1 MSVRLINSRYA
12 LSSNPLSGGMA
23 EVYRARD
30 LEDDEERRVAVK
42 LFTQRNI
49 EEEIIAES
57 FRRETQAL
65 QELKHPG
72 IVELLDSGKDE
83 QRGHHF
89 LVLEWMEKDLTALLE
104 ESPLD
109 KWDSFWLAVGLP
121 ILDALAFSHNRNC
134 VHRDIKPSNILVG
147 SDGKPKLADFGISKL
162 KSYLQPRVTLR
173 EFVSRPFTPPEE
185 DDGSYTY
192 TRDVFSFGVLVLK
205 CLTTVE
211 LVNYDSINHAIAAL
225 NAPKS
230 IIDII
235 ERAVSLD
242 PAERQP
248 NAEVLL
254 AELKA
259 IQSSQTQTGQ
269 RKKRPCFLE
278 LTPKCLNRLESELD
292 NSSQVEIQNIILSDL
307 NNECG
312 SGIRPYKFKDKI
324 SDDPNSADHY
334 EIYGISYRY
343 HVKVDEKRRNN
354 LVVFNAWSSSY
365 SQLEQRRERAWILPY
380 EFNFDRPLN
389 VYEATEVI
397 QELQD
402 AVIEH
407 EASLREREEEEEK
420 QRLFRIWG
428 DILRAKTDWEEK
440 RETPIRYKHFTDQD
454 NRVVF
459 EIESLPDDDIT
470 GQPRHVKTAKG
481 YSVLRGDVEEIND
494 DQLTLYIRY
503 GTPDRL
509 PKSGELR
516 FDSHAAEVA
525 LSRQKVALD
534 AVRFDRAVR
543 ADLRKLL
550 VNPQQACSPNFDQTI
565 PFIQSLN
572 LSQQEVVKA
581 ALSTD
586 DFLIVQ
592 GPPGTGKTTFIT
604 EVILQTIQQNPDARI
619 LLSSQTHV
627 ALDNALERIQAKNPN
642 LKLLRIGNHERVS
655 EKVHL
660 LLLDEQMNQW
670 REDVIAKGK
679 KFIANWSAQRGISP
693 HDSEMSS
700 LFQALKNTTIKLNT
714 LRGEIKIWQQDLDE
728 ICPNAYNPDKQNSL
742 AIERIPED
750 RVDEVQSIVEEI
762 ERLRQQSKL
771 ARDEQKKTAKRL
783 YKLSEIEYDEL
794 LNMPVEEL
802 EGYARLL
809 IDDANS
815 SDANMLQNLL
825 SIQTEWF
832 EQFGRNET
840 FTTPLIK
847 RSQVVAGTCIGI
859 PRDIQDIEFDLC
871 IVDEASKAT
880 ATEALVPLARSRRWI
895 LVGDPQQLPPF
906 QDEASRD
913 TEFLN
918 KYDLNQEDIKE
929 TLFDYLLRRLPE
941 ANRKM
946 LTIQHRM
953 VKPIGELVS
962 QCFYEGNIESAR
974 TDIDA
979 NLNLVIPKPVTWLT
993 TTKLQNRRE
1002 QYANPSYNNV
1012 CEVNVII
1019 KLLQQL
1025 NHKAIQAK
1033 INYSIAVLTGYSA
1046 QLKLLN
1052 RYLASE
1058 SDKLSALTIEC
1069 NTVDAF
1075 QGREADI
1082 AVYSVTR
1089 SNKKGDMGFL
1099 REYER
1104 LNVAL
1109 SRGKVGLVI
1118 VGDHLFCRTSR
1129 HNPLSRVV
1137 DYVERNPEYCSLQE
1151 AK

>member
-1 MSVRLINSRYA
+1 MSPRLINNRYA
-12 LSSNPLSGGMA
+12 ISPNPLSGGMA

-49 EEEIIAES
+49 EEDIIAES

-65 QELKHPG
+65 KELKHPG

-83 QRGHHF
+83 QTGNHF
-89 LVLEWMEKDLTALLE
+89 LVLEWMEKDLTALLK

-109 KWDSFWLAVGLP
+109 GWDSFWQAVALP
-121 ILDALAFSHNRNC
+121 ILEALAFSHNRGC

-162 KSYLQPRVTLR
+162 KSYLQPSVTLR

-225 NAPKS
+225 NAPES

-235 ERAVSLD
+235 ERAVSHY
-242 PAERQP
+242 PAERPQ

-254 AELKA
+254 AQLQA
-259 IQSSQTQTGQ
+259 IQSTQAQTGLTKTLTCYFKLTRNALNNLQ
-269 RKKRPCFLE
+269 NE
-278 LTPKCLNRLESELD
+278 LNASE
-292 NSSQVEIQNIILSDL
+292 NEIQDIILEDL
-307 NNECG
+307 NTACG
-312 SGIRPYKFKDKI
+312 ITRYRKFNAA
-324 SDDPNSADHY
+324 SPEEEFPAGHY
-334 EIYGISYRY
+334 SIFGVSYRY
-343 HVKVDEKRRNN
+343 HIAVERDH
-354 LVVFNAWSSSY
+354 LVIINAQSFSSAI
-365 SQLEQRRERAWILPY
+365 LEQNRERSWEPPY
-380 EFNFDRPLN
+380 EFKFGKPLVLSN
-389 VYEATEVI
+389 AEDVI
-397 QELQD
+397 RELQL
-402 AVIEH
+402 AVEEH
-407 EASLREREEEEEK
+407 AANLKQRKAEEDK

-440 RETPIRYKHFTDQD
+440 RETPIRYKSFTDQG
-454 NRVVF
+454 NRIVF
-459 EIESLPDDDIT
+459 EIESLPDEDIT

-503 GTPDRL
+503 GKPERL

-525 LSRQKVALD
+525 LNRQKAALD
-534 AVRFDRAVR
+534 AVRFDRAIR
-543 ADLRKLL
+543 ADLRNLL
-550 VNPQQACSPNFDQTI
+550 VNPQQACSPNLDKTI

-572 LSQQEVVKA
+572 SSQQEVVKA
-581 ALSTD
+581 ALSTQ
-586 DFLIVQ
+586 DFLIIQ

-627 ALDNALERIQAKNPN
+627 ALDNALERIQAENPN
-642 LKLLRIGNHERVS
+642 LKLVRIGNHERVS

-670 REDVIAKGK
+670 RKEVIAKGQQ
-679 KFIANWSAQRGISP
+679 FIANWSAQRGISP

-700 LFQALKNTTIKLNT
+700 LFQELKNAAIKLND
-714 LRGEIKIWQQDLDE
+714 LREEIQIWQQDLDE
-728 ICPNAYNPDKQNSL
+728 ICPNAYDPDNQNSL
-742 AIERIPED
+742 AIERISKD

-771 ARDEQKKTAKRL
+771 ERDEQKKTAKRL
-783 YKLSEIEYDEL
+783 HELSEIEDDEL
-794 LNMPVEEL
+794 LKMSVEEL
-802 EGYARLL
+802 EGYASLL
-809 IDDANS
+809 INDANS

-832 EQFGRNET
+832 DQFGRNET

-895 LVGDPQQLPPF
+895 LVGDPKQLPPF

-918 KYDLNQEDIKE
+918 NYDLNQEDIKE
-929 TLFDYLLRRLPE
+929 TLFDYLLRTLPE
-941 ANRKM
+941 VNRKM

-962 QCFYEGNIESAR
+962 QCFYEGKIESAR

-979 NLNLVIPKPVTWLT
+979 NLNSVIPKPVTWFT
-993 TTKLQNRRE
+993 TANLPNFHE
-1002 QYANPSYNNV
+1002 QHANPSYNNV

-1025 NHKAIQAK
+1025 NQMAINVPT
-1033 INYSIAVLTGYSA
+1033 NYSIAVLTGYSA

-1099 REYER
+1099 RESER

-1118 VGDHLFCRTSR
+1118 VGDHHFCRTSR

-1137 DYVERNPEYCSLQE
+1137 DYVERNPDYCSLKE
-1151 AK
+1151 AE

>member
-1 MSVRLINSRYA
+1 M
-12 LSSNPLSGGMA
+12 
-23 EVYRARD
+23 
-30 LEDDEERRVAVK
+30 
-42 LFTQRNI
+42 
-49 EEEIIAES
+49 
-57 FRRETQAL
+57 
-65 QELKHPG
+65 
-72 IVELLDSGKDE
+72 
-83 QRGHHF
+83 
-89 LVLEWMEKDLTALLE
+89 
-104 ESPLD
+104 
-109 KWDSFWLAVGLP
+109 
-121 ILDALAFSHNRNC
+121 AFSHNRNC

-147 SDGKPKLADFGISKL
+147 SDGKSKIADFGISKL
-162 KSYLQPRVTLR
+162 KSYLQPSVTLR

-185 DDGSYTY
+185 DDGSATY

-205 CLTTVE
+205 CLTPVE
-211 LVNYDSINHAIAAL
+211 LINYDSINHAIAAL
-225 NAPKS
+225 NALES

-235 ERAVSLD
+235 EHAVSLD
-242 PAERQP
+242 PEERP
-248 NAEVLL
+248 NNAEVLL
-254 AELKA
+254 AQLQA
-259 IQSSQTQTGQ
+259 IQSTQAKTG
-269 RKKRPCFLE
+269 
-278 LTPKCLNRLESELD
+278 LTKTLTCYLKLTRNALD
-292 NSSQVEIQNIILSDL
+292 NLQNELNASENEIQDIILEDL
-307 NNECG
+307 NTACG
-312 SGIRPYKFKDKI
+312 ITRYRKFNAPSPDEEF
-324 SDDPNSADHY
+324 PEGHY
-334 EIYGISYRY
+334 SIFGVSYRY
-343 HVKVDEKRRNN
+343 HTAVERDH
-354 LVVFNAWSSSY
+354 LVIINAQSFSSAR
-365 SQLEQRRERAWILPY
+365 LEQNRERSWEPPY
-380 EFNFDRPLN
+380 EFKFGKPLRLSAA
-389 VYEATEVI
+389 EDVI
-397 QELQD
+397 CELQL
-402 AVIEH
+402 AVEEH
-407 EASLREREEEEEK
+407 AANLKQRKAEEDK

-440 RETPIRYKHFTDQD
+440 RETPIRYKGFTDQD

-459 EIESLPDDDIT
+459 DIESLPDDDIT
-470 GQPRHVKTAKG
+470 GQPRHVKTANG

-494 DQLTLYIRY
+494 DQLILYIRY
-503 GTPDRL
+503 GTPERL

-516 FDSHAAEVA
+516 FDSHAAGVA

-543 ADLRKLL
+543 ADLRNLL
-550 VNPQQACSPNFDQTI
+550 VNPQQVCSPDLDRTI

-572 LSQQEVVKA
+572 SSQQEVVKA

-586 DFLIVQ
+586 DFLIIQ

-627 ALDNALERIQAKNPN
+627 ALDNALERIQAENPN
-642 LKLLRIGNHERVS
+642 LKLVRIGNHERVS

-670 REDVIAKGK
+670 KKDVIAKGQQ
-679 KFIANWSAQRGISP
+679 FIANWSAQHGISP

-700 LFQALKNTTIKLNT
+700 LFQELKNTAIKLNT
-714 LRGEIKIWQQDLDE
+714 LREEIKIWQQDLDE

-742 AIERIPED
+742 AIDRIPED

-762 ERLRQQSKL
+762 DRLRQQSKL
-771 ARDEQKKTAKRL
+771 ERDEQKKTAKCL
-783 YKLSEIEYDEL
+783 HELSKIEDDEL
-794 LNMPVEEL
+794 LKMSVEDL
-802 EGYARLL
+802 EGYASLL
-809 IDDANS
+809 IDDTNS
-815 SDANMLQNLL
+815 SDAKMLQKLL
-825 SIQTEWF
+825 SVQTEWF
-832 EQFGRNET
+832 DQFGRNET

-895 LVGDPQQLPPF
+895 LVGDPKQLPPF

-918 KYDLNQEDIKE
+918 NYELTQEDIKE
-929 TLFDYLLRRLPE
+929 TLFDYLLRTLPE

-962 QCFYEGNIESAR
+962 QCFYEGKIESAR

-979 NLNLVIPKPVTWLT
+979 NLNSVTAVCSAMRYIVDPPKSPLKRGTLIYCTLLQNKRCIPKPVTWLT
-993 TTKLQNRRE
+993 TTKLQNFHE

-1019 KLLQQL
+1019 ELLNQL
-1025 NHKAIQAK
+1025 NQTAIQAK

-1058 SDKLSALTIEC
+1058 LDKLSALTIEC

-1089 SNKKGDMGFL
+1089 SNKKGEVGFL

-1109 SRGKVGLVI
+1109 SRGKVSLVI
-1118 VGDHLFCRTSR
+1118 VGDHLFCRNSR

-1137 DYVERNPEYCSLQE
+1137 DYVERHPEYCSLKE

>member
-1 MSVRLINSRYA
+1 MSPRLINNRYA
-12 LSSNPLSGGMA
+12 ISPNPLSGGMA

-49 EEEIIAES
+49 EEDIIAES

-65 QELKHPG
+65 KELKYPG

-83 QRGHHF
+83 QTGNPF
-89 LVLEWMEKDLTALLE
+89 LVLEWMEKDLTALLK

-109 KWDSFWLAVGLP
+109 GWDSFWQAVALP
-121 ILDALAFSHNRNC
+121 ILEALAFSHNRNC

-147 SDGKPKLADFGISKL
+147 GDGKPKLADFGISKL
-162 KSYLQPRVTLR
+162 KSYLQPSVTLR

-205 CLTTVE
+205 CLTTVDI
-211 LVNYDSINHAIAAL
+211 NYDSIPEAIAAL
-225 NAPKS
+225 NAPES

-242 PAERQP
+242 PAERPQ

-254 AELKA
+254 AQLQA
-259 IQSSQTQTGQ
+259 IQSTQAQTGLTKTLTCYLKLT
-269 RKKRPCFLE
+269 RNALE
-278 LTPKCLNRLESELD
+278 NLQNELNASE
-292 NSSQVEIQNIILSDL
+292 NEIQDIILEDL
-307 NNECG
+307 NTACG
-312 SGIRPYKFKDKI
+312 ITR
-324 SDDPNSADHY
+324 
-334 EIYGISYRY
+334 YR
-343 HVKVDEKRRNN
+343 K
-354 LVVFNAWSSSY
+354 FNAASPEEEFPAGHYSIFGVSY
-365 SQLEQRRERAWILPY
+365 SYHIAVERDHLVIINAQSFSSAILEQNRERSWEPPY
-380 EFNFDRPLN
+380 EFKFGKPLVLSN
-389 VYEATEVI
+389 AEDVI
-397 QELQD
+397 RELQL
-402 AVIEH
+402 AVEEH
-407 EASLREREEEEEK
+407 AANLKQRKAEEDK

-440 RETPIRYKHFTDQD
+440 RETPIRYKSFTDQG
-454 NRVVF
+454 NRIVF

-494 DQLTLYIRY
+494 DQLILYIRY
-503 GTPDRL
+503 GKPERL

-525 LSRQKVALD
+525 LNRQKAALD

-543 ADLRKLL
+543 ADLRNLL
-550 VNPQQACSPNFDQTI
+550 VNPQQACSPNLDRTI

-581 ALSTD
+581 ALSTQ

-670 REDVIAKGK
+670 KNEVIAKGQQ
-679 KFIANWSAQRGISP
+679 FIATWSAQRGISAD
-693 HDSEMSS
+693 DSEMSS
-700 LFQALKNTTIKLNT
+700 LFQELKNIAMKLKT
-714 LRGEIKIWQQDLDE
+714 LKEEIKIWQQDLDE
-728 ICPNAYNPDKQNSL
+728 ICPNAYNPDNQNSL
-742 AIERIPED
+742 AIERIPKA

-762 ERLRQQSKL
+762 DRLRQQSKL
-771 ARDEQKKTAKRL
+771 ARDEEKKTAKRL
-783 YKLSEIEYDEL
+783 YELSEIEDNEL
-794 LNMPVEEL
+794 LKMSVEDL
-802 EGYARLL
+802 EGYASLL

-815 SDANMLQNLL
+815 SDANMLQKLL

-832 EQFGRNET
+832 DQFGRNET

-895 LVGDPQQLPPF
+895 LVGDPKQLPPF

-918 KYDLNQEDIKE
+918 NYDLNQEDIKE

-941 ANRKM
+941 VNRKM

-962 QCFYEGNIESAR
+962 QCFYEGKIESAR
-974 TDIDA
+974 TDIDT
-979 NLNLVIPKPVTWLT
+979 NLNSVIPKPVTWFT
-993 TTKLQNRRE
+993 TTKLQNCHE

-1019 KLLQQL
+1019 KVLQQL
-1025 NHKAIQAK
+1025 NQMAINVPT
-1033 INYSIAVLTGYSA
+1033 NYSIAVLTGYSA

-1058 SDKLSALTIEC
+1058 LDKLSALTIEC

-1099 REYER
+1099 RESER

-1118 VGDHLFCRTSR
+1118 VGDHHFCRTSR

-1137 DYVERNPEYCSLQE
+1137 DYVERNPEYCSLKE
-1151 AK
+1151 AE

>member
-12 LSSNPLSGGMA
+12 LSPNPLSGGMA
-23 EVYRARD
+23 EVYQANDMLANGRQ
-30 LEDDEERRVAVK
+30 VAVK
-42 LFTQRNI
+42 LFTQGNI
-49 EEEIIAES
+49 EADIIAES

-83 QRGHHF
+83 QTGHHF
-89 LVLEWMEKDLTALLE
+89 LVLEWMEKDLTTLLK
-104 ESPLD
+104 ESPPD
-109 KWDSFWLAVGLP
+109 GWDSFWQAIALP

-162 KSYLQPRVTLR
+162 KSYLQPSVTLR

-192 TRDVFSFGVLVLK
+192 TRDVFSFGVLVLN

-211 LVNYDSINHAIAAL
+211 LINYDSINHAIAAL

-235 ERAVSLD
+235 EPAVSCD
-242 PAERQP
+242 PAERPQ

-254 AELKA
+254 AQLQA
-259 IQSSQTQTGQ
+259 IQSTQTKTGQ
-269 RKKRPCFLE
+269 KKRPCFLE
-278 LTPKCLNRLESELD
+278 LTPKCLNRLQSELD

-312 SGIRPYKFKDKI
+312 SGIRPYKFKDKT

-334 EIYGISYRY
+334 EIYGVSYRY

-380 EFNFDRPLN
+380 EFKFDRPLN
-389 VYEATEVI
+389 VDEATEVI

-407 EASLREREEEEEK
+407 EASLREREEEEQK

-440 RETPIRYKHFTDQD
+440 RETPIRYKGFTDQD
-454 NRVVF
+454 NRVF
-459 EIESLPDDDIT
+459 FDIESLPDDDIT

-503 GTPDRL
+503 GTPERL

-543 ADLRKLL
+543 ADLRNLL
-550 VNPQQACSPNFDQTI
+550 VNPQQVCSPDLDRTI

-572 LSQQEVVKA
+572 SSQQEVVKA

-586 DFLIVQ
+586 DFLIIQ

-627 ALDNALERIQAKNPN
+627 ALDNALERIQAENPN

-655 EKVHL
+655 KKVHL

-670 REDVIAKGK
+670 REEVIAKGQQ
-679 KFIANWSAQRGISP
+679 FIANWSAQHGISAD
-693 HDSEMSS
+693 DSEMSS
-700 LFQALKNTTIKLNT
+700 LFQELKNTAIKLNT
-714 LRGEIKIWQQDLDE
+714 LREDIQIWQQDLDE
-728 ICPNAYNPDKQNSL
+728 ICPNAYNPDNQNSL
-742 AIERIPED
+742 ATERIPRD

-783 YKLSEIEYDEL
+783 YKVSEIEYDEL
-794 LNMPVEEL
+794 LNMSVEEL
-802 EGYARLL
+802 EDYANLL
-809 IDDANS
+809 IDDTNS
-815 SDANMLQNLL
+815 SDAKRRQKLL

-832 EQFGRNET
+832 DQFGRNET
-840 FTTPLIK
+840 FTAPLIK

-895 LVGDPQQLPPF
+895 LVGDPKQLPPF

-913 TEFLN
+913 PEFLN
-918 KYDLNQEDIKE
+918 NYELTQEDIKE
-929 TLFDYLLRRLPE
+929 TLFDYLLRTLPE

-979 NLNLVIPKPVTWLT
+979 NLNSVIPKPVTWLT
-993 TTKLQNRRE
+993 TTKLQNCRE

-1012 CEVNVII
+1012 CEVNIII
-1019 KLLQQL
+1019 KLLKQL
-1025 NHKAIQAK
+1025 NQTAIQAK

-1052 RYLASE
+1052 RYFASE

-1089 SNKKGDMGFL
+1089 SNKKGEVGFL

-1137 DYVERNPEYCSLQE
+1137 DYIERHPEYCSLQE
-1151 AK
+1151 AE